1 MNEFPDHHPTP
12 AELEGFVW
20 NRVPPGRARA
30 IASHLVFGCARCRAL
45 MSPHFEG
52 LTGLADPPPRQL
64 TPEEDSGYD
73 AVIGRVFSN
82 VILRARELEATRRR
96 EALPRLGA
104 GPDAGSSAGPDAG
117 PEELPAPVEALRKAP
132 RLADLLRRSWN
143 LRHDNPAEM
152 LRLAIQARDLAEG
165 LDAAVLGAATVADLQ
180 CRAWVE
186 LGNACRVSDL
196 LADADL
202 ALGRAT
208 ELFLEGWED
217 EMLAARLFNVQ
228 ASLLGDARRFDLAET
243 ALDLVFAIHRR
254 RGDKHQAGRA
264 LIKKGIYA
272 GYQGSSDEALLLM
285 EQGLE
290 LVDEELDP
298 RLVYLALH
306 NQARLLLDA
315 GQLREA
321 RMALWKAKARGLDAG
336 GRVNE
341 LKVRWLEGQ
350 INAALG
356 ELDRA
361 EAALAEV
368 KHGFQAAGLGYK
380 GALAGLELGA
390 VQIRQGRSARAA
402 REITGAADVFIGLGV
417 GREAGASVLLLRQ
430 AVEQQIVDAALL
442 EYVIGLL
449 RRSETSSDVALESPP
464 GE

>member
-1 MNEFPDHHPTP
+1 VNEFPDHPTP

-20 NRVPPGRARA
+20 NRLPPGRARA

-96 EALPRLGA
+96 EALPRLAAAGLGA
-104 GPDAGSSAGPDAG
+104 GLDAC

-165 LDAAVLGAATVADLQ
+165 LDAAALGAATVADLQ

-217 EMLAARLFNVQ
+217 EMLQ

-290 LVDEELDP
+290 LVDEALDP

-390 VQIRQGRSARAA
+390 VQIRQGRSALAA

-442 EYVIGLL
+442 EYVIDLL
-449 RRSETSSDVALESPP
+449 RRSEISSDVALESPP

>member
-1 MNEFPDHHPTP
+1 VNDFSDHHPTP
-12 AELEGFVW
+12 AELEGYVW
-20 NRVPPGRARA
+20 NRVPSGRARA
-30 IASHLVFGCARCRAL
+30 IVSHLVRGCAQCRAS
-45 MSPHFEG
+45 MSPHFAG
-52 LTGLADPPPRQL
+52 LTGLAEPPARLL
-64 TPEEDSGYD
+64 TPEENAGYD
-73 AVIGRVFSN
+73 AVIGRVFAS
-82 VILRARELEATRRR
+82 VLQRARELEATRRR
-96 EALPRLGA
+96 EALPLAGLEA
-104 GPDAGSSAGPDAG
+104 GPGAAA
-117 PEELPAPVEALRKAP
+117 EELPAPLGSLRRVP

-143 LRHDNPAEM
+143 LRHHSPAEM
-152 LRLAIQARDLAEG
+152 LRLALEARDLAEG
-165 LDAAVLGAATVADLQ
+165 LDAAALGAATVADLR

-186 LGNACRVSDL
+186 LGNAYRVSDL
-196 LADADL
+196 LAEADL
-202 ALGRAT
+202 ALGGAT
-208 ELFLEGWED
+208 ELFLEGSED
-217 EMLAARLFNVQ
+217 ELLAARLFNVQ

-285 EQGLE
+285 EQGLD
-290 LVDEELDP
+290 LVDEGLDP

-321 RMALWKAKARGLDAG
+321 RMALWKAKARGLDPG

-368 KHGFQAAGLGYK
+368 KQGFEAAGLGYK
-380 GALAGLELGA
+380 GALAALELGA
-390 VQIRQGRSARAA
+390 VQIRQGRSAQAA
-402 REITGAADVFIGLGV
+402 REIAGAADVFIALGV

-430 AVEQQIVDAALL
+430 AVEQRIVDAALL
-442 EYVIGLL
+442 EYVTALL
-449 RRSETSSDVALESPP
+449 RRAETSSDVALESPP